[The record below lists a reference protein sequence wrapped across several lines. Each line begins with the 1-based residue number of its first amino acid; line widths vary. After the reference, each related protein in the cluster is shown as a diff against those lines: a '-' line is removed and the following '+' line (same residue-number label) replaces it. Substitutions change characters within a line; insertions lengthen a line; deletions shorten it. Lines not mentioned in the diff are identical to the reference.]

1 MGRNTLENFLT
12 PVLDSWSKYKA
23 DRLVIL
29 GNGASRSD
37 GLDFAQQESIPI
49 VSINNID
56 QKSDLIFTV
65 VTRVGLLAQLENEN
79 AHEVPLIIPS
89 GFPSSVNS
97 VSLPISEF
105 EYIEGLTVNDS
116 SRVGFRE
123 DFVLITILDLLN
135 ILAKQRSSEGNPVE
149 VHLFGFDFEIA
160 AGNDGNVEDLFLESL
175 LTRQKSIFEM
185 LLKQDRPF
193 DNLNLVNKSKA
204 TGRIDSISA
213 NEINKS
219 VPEIS
224 RDQVEAAILK
234 NNELQKEMFRRA
246 INGEVQIIAEL
257 TNNHLGDTD
266 RLTEMVNLCKSQGAS
281 VIKIQKRDIS
291 VLYTQDERESAYSS
305 PFGSTLGEYRAGVEL
320 SLEQIE
326 FLTVLCA
333 GLDIPWFTSVLDLPS
348 LELINRFKPLSIK
361 APSTISEHK
370 NFLRHIANSN
380 VEYIFISTGATDQS
394 FLDWVAE
401 NFSQKKIVLM
411 QCTSSY
417 PTAPEDCNVAVV
429 KTIERMSDEKRII
442 PGYSSHDIGS
452 LACQLSVANG
462 ARFIEKHMK
471 LGSVE
476 WVHFDGVALDLTSN
490 DLSKFVSD
498 IRLAERILGSEE
510 KKQLVSEHHKYKPN
524 SNHN

>member
-1 MGRNTLENFLT
+1 MENFLT
-12 PVLDSWSKYKA
+12 PLLDSWSKYEANK
-23 DRLVIL
+23 LVIL
-29 GNGASRSD
+29 GNGASRLQ
-37 GLDFAQQESIPI
+37 GFEFARQESIPI
-49 VSINNID
+49 VSINSID
-56 QKSDLIFTV
+56 QKCDLIFTV
-65 VTRVGLLAQLENEN
+65 VTRLVLLAQLEADNS
-79 AHEVPLIIPS
+79 HDVPLIVPA
-89 GFPSSVNS
+89 GFPASKNS
-97 VSLPISEF
+97 VHLPISEF
-105 EYIEGLTVNDS
+105 EYIEGLTVNDT

-135 ILAKQRSSEGNPVE
+135 VLAKRRLPEKNSVE
-149 VHLFGFDFEIA
+149 VHLYGFDFEITLGSDRKA
-160 AGNDGNVEDLFLESL
+160 EDLFLESL

-185 LLKQDRPF
+185 LLKQDKPF
-193 DNLNLVNKSKA
+193 EHLVLVNNSK
-204 TGRIDSISA
+204 TSQSLNSISA
-213 NEINKS
+213 DAIDKS
-219 VPEIS
+219 VPEVS
-224 RDQVEAAILK
+224 RDQLQAAIIK
-234 NNELQKEMFRRA
+234 NNELQQEMFRRA

-257 TNNHLGDTD
+257 TNNHLGDTG
-266 RLTEMVNLCKSQGAS
+266 RLTEMVKLCKSQGAS

-291 VLYTQDERESAYSS
+291 VLYTHEERESAYSS

-326 FLTVLCA
+326 YLTVLCA
-333 GLDIPWFTSVLDLPS
+333 ELEIPWFTSVLDLPS
-348 LELINRFKPLSIK
+348 LELIDGFKPSCIK

-380 VEYIFISTGATDQS
+380 VEYIFISTGATNQS

-417 PTAPEDCNVAVV
+417 PTAPEDCNIAVV
-429 KTIERMSDEKRII
+429 RTIEEMSENKRII

-462 ARFIEKHMK
+462 ARFIEKHIK

-476 WVHFDGVALDLTSN
+476 WVHFDGVALDLMSN
-490 DLSKFVSD
+490 DLSKFVND
-498 IRLAERILGSEE
+498 IRFAEQILGSKE

-524 SNHN
+524 SKHN